1 MKRENAP
8 VEISLY
14 RCNQSWALVNWWCD
28 QTQLCKREA
37 HAPTNFS
44 PMISPREPNAA
55 GLSCE
60 WRNRQ
65 GGENF
70 SPRTYGHTH
79 TQTRRIF
86 TVFCYAR
93 RASARF
99 SLADNIIRRRCMSVV
114 SLSLPRCSGDEC
126 EHAWPVRVTLVI
138 YLFSLVDPPP
148 LLLCSLPIEES
159 KSCSRQKVGAA
170 INDAVNSGLF
180 ALVAARNV
188 HAVYGVVFVQN

>member
-1 MKRENAP
+1 MVRSNA
-8 VEISLY
+8 IM
-14 RCNQSWALVNWWCD
+14 
-28 QTQLCKREA
+28 QTRN
-37 HAPTNFS
+37 APTNFS

-65 GGENF
+65 GGENC

-99 SLADNIIRRRCMSVV
+99 SLADNIIRRRCM
-114 SLSLPRCSGDEC
+114 R
-126 EHAWPVRVTLVI
+126 A
-138 YLFSLVDPPP
+138 
-148 LLLCSLPIEES
+148 
-159 KSCSRQKVGAA
+159 SCHFPCRGAA
-170 INDAVNSGLF
+170 AMSASTRDQWEWLSWYTYSLWWILRLCFCVRSRSRKAK
-180 ALVAARNV
+180 VAAGKKWVLRLMMRWIR
-188 HAVYGVVFVQN
+188 VFLHWSRRATFTPFMALFLCKISWSQSGR